1 MSHTKFK
8 NIVENNVEVIYK
20 EPGYTMNQIIIPFK
34 NENNKLCFAG
44 RLDPMARG
52 KVILLYDDECKN
64 ISKYKHFKKTYQF
77 EIIMGIQTDSDDPLG
92 IIEMNIIDCIN
103 NQNNTSTDN
112 KVYNQISSDIK
123 SNILMMTFCQKFHH
137 YSSKCINGKPLWY
150 YKKNNILIDLPTHIV
165 SIYDYEIND
174 IKSYNFNEWKTK
186 IVNQI
191 QTIDKSCNF
200 NQEFIINQWN
210 NMNDIKK
217 IYSIPITLTVSSGFY
232 VRQFV
237 RDLSDKI
244 KIPLMTFDINRT
256 DIFE

>member
-1 MSHTKFK
+1 MSNSFIT
-8 NIVENNVEVIYK
+8 IYK
-20 EPGYTMNQIIIPFK
+20 EPGITMNQLINIHK
-34 NENNKLCFAG
+34 NKNKNDENNYENNYENDKICFAG

-52 KVILLYDDECKN
+52 KVILLYNDECKN
-64 ISKYKHFKKTYQF
+64 INRYKHFKKTYQF
-77 EIIMGIQTDSDDPLG
+77 EIIIGIQTDSDDPLG
-92 IIEMNIIDCIN
+92 IIEINIINEIN
-103 NQNNTSTDN
+103 NQNNI
-112 KVYNQISSDIK
+112 YNQIYNEIK
-123 SNILMMTFCQKFHH
+123 ENISNITFCQKFHH

-150 YKKNNILIDLPTHIV
+150 YKKNNIIIESPTHIV
-165 SIYDYEIND
+165 SISDYEIGY
-174 IKSYNFNEWKTK
+174 IKSYDFNEWKNK
-186 IVNQI
+186 IINQI
-191 QTIDKSCNF
+191 KTIDNTCNF